1 MATIKQQRAVQ
12 KILENPRLPVGRA
25 MIESGYSTNT
35 AVHPSDLMR
44 SKGFKELLDCYLPDD
59 LLTSKLARNVKN
71 KNGFISN
78 HAIDIAFK
86 ILKFGSDVII
96 DEGFWVKSQRD
107 DIKKKILQVGAKPI
121 FYYVESSVEKMK
133 ERVTNRSKN
142 PTKDSFEI
150 SEEMFNSYLKYWQAP
165 DESEDVIV
173 IRSSEL

>member
-86 ILKFGSDVII
+86 IKNRYPASKLPKDDVDLMDEKQLDEEIKRLEQERAKGLKTG
-96 DEGFWVKSQRD
+96 K
-107 DIKKKILQVGAKPI
+107 L
-121 FYYVESSVEKMK
+121 
-133 ERVTNRSKN
+133 
-142 PTKDSFEI
+142 
-150 SEEMFNSYLKYWQAP
+150 
-165 DESEDVIV
+165 
-173 IRSSEL
+173 